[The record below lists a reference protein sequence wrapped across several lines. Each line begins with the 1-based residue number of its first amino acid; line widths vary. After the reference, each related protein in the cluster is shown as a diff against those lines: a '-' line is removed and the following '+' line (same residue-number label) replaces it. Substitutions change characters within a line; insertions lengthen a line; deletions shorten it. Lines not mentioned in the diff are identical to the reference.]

1 MFTHAGP
8 AQSGSTGSGSG
19 PSGTGPSG
27 LGKVRDSRS
36 LPVVTALVD
45 QGFLDPARQDE
56 AVAVVDRTLGGQA
69 VAESSTLR
77 HRLAELAGYVGGAF
91 VVSAAALFIS
101 DQWNDLSTGQR
112 VGLLGGIAVL
122 LAIAGVILAL
132 TGGGFTALRA
142 GAQPVRRR
150 LGGALFAGS
159 AASAAIAVLVQLD
172 STREGDEALPGL
184 GAALT
189 LVVLGAVG
197 YYLAPT
203 VLGQVVI
210 AYGAV
215 TSVPQA
221 LQALDISEAVE
232 FGGPDPVV
240 FGLVVLAIGLVWL
253 ALAEKGVW
261 REVQVARVIG
271 AAIAVIGAQ
280 IPLGSDTA
288 WVAYVATALVAAA
301 GFAMYVVTR
310 AWPYLA
316 VGVVGVTL
324 AVPEALLDWFEG
336 AMGPAGVLLAAGV
349 TLLAAS
355 LLGLRLR
362 QEVTENASGEGAA

>member
-1 MFTHAGP
+1 
-8 AQSGSTGSGSG
+8 
-19 PSGTGPSG
+19 
-27 LGKVRDSRS
+27 
-36 LPVVTALVD
+36 
-45 QGFLDPARQDE
+45 
-56 AVAVVDRTLGGQA
+56 
-69 VAESSTLR
+69 
-77 HRLAELAGYVGGAF
+77 
-91 VVSAAALFIS
+91 
-101 DQWNDLSTGQR
+101 
-112 VGLLGGIAVL
+112 
-122 LAIAGVILAL
+122 
-132 TGGGFTALRA
+132 
-142 GAQPVRRR
+142 
-150 LGGALFAGS
+150 
-159 AASAAIAVLVQLD
+159 
-172 STREGDEALPGL
+172 
-184 GAALT
+184 
-189 LVVLGAVG
+189 
-197 YYLAPT
+197 
-203 VLGQVVI
+203 
-210 AYGAV
+210 V

-221 LQALDISEAVE
+221 LQALDISEPVE
-232 FGGPDPVV
+232 FGGPDPLV

-261 REVQVARVIG
+261 REVLVARVIG

-362 QEVTENASGEGAA
+362 QEVTENASGKGAA